1 MAVYV
6 KTNVLDKEDITST
19 GTFKNEI
26 VREGLQLHYDV
37 NNYYSWPNGGSVWNN
52 LAASHSTLG
61 INGGMTTSTFNGV
74 KGWNMNADGAFLSG
88 TYEGV
93 QPVGM
98 STFEAWI
105 YPGASEVT
113 SGDRGTVIL
122 LYGGAC
128 SQYMSW
134 NKSNQYLSTYWYCS
148 DNNGYHETNG
158 PTSRKAWSHWCT
170 VWDSRAGRL
179 YQYVNGVA
187 SNVTVGI
194 ASTTNSSSTA
204 ATAVAIGREGSS
216 RQFSGSIAEARVYN
230 RALTPSEVM
239 QNFLAGK
246 QKYYGPTAGLLAWV
260 DVGNLGSYPGSG
272 SSMTDLAGNSNNV
285 NLYNGYT
292 YSGSNEGILYFD
304 GSGGMGIFNGG
315 NSSGNGFAWS
325 ADGSIGNQSLTIEM
339 WVKSSDTGG
348 RYFSKPWNGSGQ
360 YNYWIT
366 PDDFFVYC
374 GTSSTAISFGRTLS
388 NNTWTHVVC
397 WVNSTQYGY
406 YINGGEYKGSAN
418 HGVTGAAPTSGN
430 SNIPATLFS
439 LYPYGTWGGNTGFSI
454 DGYMGST
461 KVYNRV
467 LSADEVGQ
475 AFRTQKSRFGL

>member
-6 KTNVLDKEDITST
+6 KTNVLDKEDITSN

-204 ATAVAIGREGSS
+204 ATAISIGREGSS

-246 QKYYGPTAGLLAWV
+246 QKYYGPTSGLLAWV
-260 DVGNLGSYPGSG
+260 DAGNLGSYSGSG
-272 SSMTDLAGNSNNV
+272 SSMTDLAGNGRTLT
-285 NLYNGYT
+285 LYNGYS
-292 YSGSNEGILYFD
+292 YDGGNEGSILFD
-304 GSGGMGIFNGG
+304 GVGGMGIFN
-315 NSSGNGFAWS
+315 SSAPDMAWS
-325 ADGSIGNQSLTIEM
+325 PNGAIGQSTITIEM
-339 WVKSSDTGG
+339 WVKSTDTGG
-348 RYFSKPWNGSGQ
+348 VYFTKPWNGSGQ
-360 YNYWIT
+360 YNIWIF
-366 PDDFFVYC
+366 PGSFYLFA
-374 GTSSTAISFGRTLS
+374 GASTSEIGFGRNLS
-388 NNTWTHVVC
+388 NNTWTHIVC
-397 WVNSTQYGY
+397 WANSTQMGY
-406 YINGGEYKGSAN
+406 YINGGEFKGSQN
-418 HGVTGAAPTSGN
+418 HGLTGDAPSSGN
-430 SNIPATLFS
+430 TNTPAGVFT
-439 LYPYGTWGGNTGFSI
+439 LYPYGSWGGNSGFSI
-454 DGYMGST
+454 NGYMGSC
-461 KVYNRV
+461 KFYNRV

-475 AFRTQKSRFGL
+475 AFRTQKARFGL

>member
-1 MAVYV
+1 MPIYV
-6 KTNVLDKEDITST
+6 KTNVLDKEDITSA
-19 GTFKNEI
+19 GTFKNDV
-26 VREGLQLHYDV
+26 VRDGLQCYYDT
-37 NNYYSWPNGGSVWNN
+37 NNYYSYPNGGATWYNI
-52 LAASHSTLG
+52 AANHSDLTV
-61 INGGMTTSTFNGV
+61 NGGMTTSTFNGV
-74 KGWNMNADGAFLSG
+74 KGWNMNFDGAWLSG
-88 TYEGV
+88 TLGGT
-93 QPVGM
+93 QPNTYG
-98 STFEAWI
+98 TFEAWI
-105 YPGASEVT
+105 YASASEVT
-113 SGDRGTVIL
+113 SGDRGCIIL
-122 LYGGAC
+122 LNGNCG
-128 SQYMSW
+128 QYMSW
-134 NKSNQYLSTYWYCS
+134 NKSSQYLSTYWYCS
-148 DNNGYHETNG
+148 SDNGYHETNG
-158 PTSRKAWSHWCT
+158 PSARKTWVHWCT
-170 VWDSRAGRL
+170 VWDPRANRL
-179 YQYVNGVA
+179 YQYVNGTSVGVA
-187 SNVTVGI
+187 
-194 ASTTNSSSTA
+194 ATTNGGASGTGIS
-204 ATAVAIGREGSS
+204 IGREGSS
-216 RQFSGSIAEARVYN
+216 RQFGGSIAEIRIYS

-239 QNFLAGK
+239 ENYLSTR
-246 QKYYGPTAGLLAWV
+246 QKYHGITRGLLSWL
-260 DVGNLGSYPGSG
+260 DIGSLGSYSGSG
-272 SSMTDLAGNSNNV
+272 SAITDLSGNSNNV
-285 NLYNGYT
+285 NLYNGYS
-292 YSGSNEGILYFD
+292 YSSSNEGILYFD

-315 NSSGNGFAWS
+315 NSSGNAFAWS

-374 GTSSTAISFGRTLS
+374 GSSSTAISFGRTLS

-439 LYPYGTWGGNTGFSI
+439 LYPYGSWGGNTGFSI

-475 AFRTQKSRFGL
+475 AFRTQKARFGL